1 MVKKRLKNGK
11 IKIEKQT
18 GLKAAIKK
26 LKINKKIACLLVSA
40 IVLSLLVSEDP
51 RRDKNNESGK
61 GTVHAAES
69 EVDALDSLPGMK
81 LSAIDDSI
89 LQDGM
94 LFIGSYL
101 IYDKYLNDSIY
112 NLALDSMTRYNQPIM
127 YYKSPMAGGDWLD
140 LSTAVGLTDLRGVTG
155 DYVKKSDIGDYK
167 VCAIVDANGN
177 MYTVD
182 AGGITPG
189 NIYDIQDPY
198 TVMDLPDMV
207 PVKLLYG
214 GIASD
219 VEIKWSGNISDTLT
233 NTEGRI
239 NQVYEKIWTARLLDK
254 PLSGDVEGQGAV
266 GVLGSSGNETTDM
279 LDAAIIDLNDVYTYY
294 SGQGN
299 VQYMKTVAEAM
310 GQADAE
316 RRAEVYYMLAFD
328 GAGTTYS
335 YIVNRQYD
343 KLLTKEEWAERYMI
357 ANWGENWRY
366 NEKWSAAIDATLEKC
381 RRWSTWSS
389 VDYGR
394 MNRELV
400 TTYQSMYGDLTDG
413 EISALNSSS
422 SDGTYGNEIYGDRS
436 GNLNKTIQKSLIDTY
451 EISGGVP
458 EYLKLCSFTNKIDGN
473 YYFSIAYLAY
483 DYGWA
488 VSQAGDRLADVRYWA
503 DRGNYQMA
511 YNNYISLMQR
521 TGTTREGGRDYTS
534 DGYVVPNSGRL
545 NALLQRLETGAE
557 LSTELKKNYSMDSDY
572 AEALKESISSCE
584 QSYYRYAN
592 TLLENDSTLL
602 GKTRYETMRYLIN
615 NAASQSADSVS
626 ADYNQMVVNY
636 TSLTNISDDV
646 IAEKQNELTMINN
659 TLLPQAEQNY
669 ITGIS
674 ALPNDLYNDAVA
686 NGQSEELQQGYLMEQ
701 KAALDGTLA
710 ELEFLVLARIK
721 RIDINDRIP
730 YIDSLLVTAESYRV
744 NVRTSAFS
752 VKANDSI
759 DEYIE
764 WLNDQ
769 KTKCLNGSTGN
780 LELDAL
786 ESQRAAFEIAYMDAL
801 DDNDLDAAESYKAAL
816 DDITA
821 KIAAIQDSALDSFMN
836 GDVVGASD
844 AANMLAGTPM
854 ALIEDIRKKAAEDI
868 EDGDLTNMDTYLSA
882 LGDLGGTDALE
893 FLDPLLADAGA
904 STEIMNKLKDAKE
917 KAYGSAFNA
926 DNDGTGGT
934 GNGTGIDIGDG
945 TGTGPGGTGGD
956 GTGGNGPGGTG
967 GPGGD
972 GTGGDGTGGNGDD
985 SNGTGID
992 TTGYGDKDDRKYDP
1006 YNNAIYDVYKKDF
1019 DDLNDS
1025 DKASSLTAIA
1035 RYSYENGDPTG
1046 KQLAM
1051 LLLNQLLEE
1060 GNPFIYQKYMGDATM
1075 NYINMAAIDRC
1086 RAYTGYRYVYKDGT
1100 DTISQVSG
1108 SASYIFS
1115 VGSRTV
1121 QKSDGKH
1128 ESLTGAVV
1136 SQTDVTIDK
1145 YELKTYSYFVK
1156 EDSERYIDV
1165 SCYYIPDVIYA
1176 VLIPQD
1182 VDERVEE
1189 LLGALGAELN

>member
-26 LKINKKIACLLVSA
+26 LKLNKKLACLLVSA

-51 RRDKNNESGK
+51 RRDKNDESGK

-94 LFIGSYL
+94 LLIGSYL

-112 NLALDSMTRYNQPIM
+112 NLAIDSMTRYNQPIM

-198 TVMDLPDMV
+198 TVMELPDMV
-207 PVKLLYG
+207 PVKLLYE

-219 VEIKWSGNISDTLT
+219 VDIKWSANGISETLT
-233 NTEGRI
+233 NTDGRI
-239 NQVYEKIWTARLLDK
+239 NQVYEKIWTARILDT
-254 PLSGDVEGQGAV
+254 PLSGDAEGQGAKRI
-266 GVLGSSGNETTDM
+266 LGGTGNETTDM
-279 LDAAIIDLNDVYTYY
+279 LDVAITDLNDVYTYY
-294 SGQGN
+294 TGQGN
-299 VQYMKTVAEAM
+299 YQYMKTVAEAM
-310 GQADAE
+310 GQADAQ
-316 RRAEVYYMLAFD
+316 RRAEVYYLLAFN
-328 GAGTTYS
+328 GAGKAYE

-343 KLLTKEEWAERYMI
+343 KLMTKEEWAEQFMI

-366 NEKWSAAIDATLEKC
+366 NEKWSAAIDATLENC

-389 VDYGR
+389 VDYDR
-394 MNRELV
+394 MNKELV
-400 TTYQSMYGDLTDG
+400 
-413 EISALNSSS
+413 
-422 SDGTYGNEIYGDRS
+422 
-436 GNLNKTIQKSLIDTY
+436 DTY
-451 EISGGVP
+451 EQMFGVLPYDRKVIINQHRANSAMPDWNVYGNRCSETRRKETEKYIKQNNDPERPYLLIS
-458 EYLKLCSFTNKIDGN
+458 YTNKIDGS
-473 YYFSIAYLAY
+473 YYYSIAFLAY
-483 DYGWA
+483 EYGWA

-511 YNNYISLMQR
+511 YNNYASLMQR
-521 TGTTREGGRDYTS
+521 TGTTRRGGTDWTA

-545 NALLQRLETGAE
+545 NALLQRLETGAD
-557 LSTELKKNYSMDSDY
+557 LSTELKKTYAMDSDY

-592 TLLENDSTLL
+592 TLLENDDTML
-602 GKTRYETMRYLIN
+602 GKAKYETMRYLIN

-626 ADYNQMVVNY
+626 ADYNQKVVDY
-636 TSLTNISDDV
+636 TCLKNISDDV
-646 IAEKQNELTMINN
+646 IAERQNELTMLNE

-868 EDGDLTNMDTYLSA
+868 EDGDFSNMDTYLSA

-904 STEIMNKLKDAKE
+904 
-917 KAYGSAFNA
+917 
-926 DNDGTGGT
+926 
-934 GNGTGIDIGDG
+934 
-945 TGTGPGGTGGD
+945 
-956 GTGGNGPGGTG
+956 
-967 GPGGD
+967 
-972 GTGGDGTGGNGDD
+972 
-985 SNGTGID
+985 
-992 TTGYGDKDDRKYDP
+992 
-1006 YNNAIYDVYKKDF
+1006 
-1019 DDLNDS
+1019 
-1025 DKASSLTAIA
+1025 
-1035 RYSYENGDPTG
+1035 
-1046 KQLAM
+1046 
-1051 LLLNQLLEE
+1051 
-1060 GNPFIYQKYMGDATM
+1060 
-1075 NYINMAAIDRC
+1075 
-1086 RAYTGYRYVYKDGT
+1086 
-1100 DTISQVSG
+1100 
-1108 SASYIFS
+1108 
-1115 VGSRTV
+1115 
-1121 QKSDGKH
+1121 
-1128 ESLTGAVV
+1128 
-1136 SQTDVTIDK
+1136 
-1145 YELKTYSYFVK
+1145 
-1156 EDSERYIDV
+1156 
-1165 SCYYIPDVIYA
+1165 
-1176 VLIPQD
+1176 
-1182 VDERVEE
+1182 
-1189 LLGALGAELN
+1189 